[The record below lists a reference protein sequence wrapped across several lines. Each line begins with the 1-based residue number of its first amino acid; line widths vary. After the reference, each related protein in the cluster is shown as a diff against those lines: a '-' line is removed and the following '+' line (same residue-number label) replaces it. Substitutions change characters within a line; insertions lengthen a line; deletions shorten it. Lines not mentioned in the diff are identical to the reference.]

1 MPSSLNE
8 ASLEALIESHLLDAN
23 GYAKG
28 DPADY
33 DRTLCLD
40 VPHLMGFLEA
50 TQPEIVKKLGI
61 GQEEASRTKFLSRLS
76 AEIRKRGVVDVLRSG
91 FGHQAVAKIRLY
103 YPTPSAHNEQAGKNH
118 AANRWVVTRQLRY
131 SQDEQARSLDMVV
144 FLNGLPIATF
154 ELKNS
159 LTKQSTKDAIRQYQ
173 RDRPTTEPLFKFG
186 VCLVHFAVDDQTVA
200 FCTALAD
207 ERSVFLPFNKGWKDG
222 AGNPPNPDGLKT
234 DYLWKEIL
242 TKEVFGR
249 IIEKFAQIITEEDP
263 KTKRK
268 KRKQIFPRYHQLD
281 VVTKLLS
288 DAATNGPG
296 KRYLV
301 QHSAG
306 SGKSNSI
313 TWLAHQLTELRGQV
327 ATDPVFDSI
336 IVVTDRRV
344 LDKQLRD
351 NIAQFA
357 RVAGVVEAITQGS
370 KQLKLALQNGKK
382 IIITT
387 IQKFPFVCDDIRS
400 LPGNNF
406 AIIIDEAH
414 SSQGG
419 QTAAKLNET
428 LRDDDEEFYETDED
442 RLNKIIE
449 SRKFLDNASYFAFT
463 ATPKNK
469 TLELFGVKQ
478 PDGTFGPFHP
488 YTMRQAIDEGFILD
502 VLQNYTT
509 WSSYYKLLKKVED
522 DPEVDAR
529 KARKKL
535 KKFVESHEHAIRM
548 KAEIMVDHF
557 HDEVIA
563 KRKINGKAKAMVV
576 TSGIERAIQYKLAIV
591 AYLAERRSPYK
602 ALVAFTGE
610 KKYQDEKY
618 TEDSMNGFA
627 GAKIPDEFEKEEYRF
642 LIVAE
647 KFQTGF
653 DQPLLHTMYVDKELA
668 GVQAVQTLSRLNR
681 TIPGV
686 KRDTFV
692 LDFHNDA
699 EPIRKSFEPYYKTTI
714 LSEETDPNKLHDLKA
729 ELDAAQ
735 VYGQEE
741 VDTFV
746 SKFLQDAS
754 RYDLDVILDA
764 CAACYKEELDED
776 GQIKFKGN
784 AKAFVRTYNF
794 LGGIL
799 PFKNLE
805 WEKLATFL
813 RFLVH
818 KLPSPEDPDL
828 AAGIME
834 AIDMDSYRVEKQ
846 ATNDIILEG
855 DETLEPVPVGG
866 GGGRQ
871 EPDFDLLSN
880 IIRSFNDQFGNIAW
894 EDEDRLRKTMN
905 ELQQKIRG
913 NESFQNAKS
922 SKQNEQT
929 IRIAHDDALKTAMLG
944 LMKDHTQLYKLYAN
958 NKDFKRAL
966 ADALFRLTMGDEV
979 A

>member
-1 MPSSLNE
+1 MPTSLNE
-8 ASLEALIESHLLDAN
+8 ASLESLIESHLIDAN
-23 GYAKG
+23 GYVMG
-28 DPADY
+28 DSADY
-33 DRTLCLD
+33 DRSLCLD
-40 VPHLMGFLEA
+40 VPQLMGFLED
-50 TQPEIVKKLGI
+50 TQPEVVKKLGL
-61 GQEEASRTKFLSRLS
+61 GKEGAGRTKFLTRLS
-76 AEIRKRGVVDVLRSG
+76 SEVRKRGVVDVLRSG
-91 FGHQAVAKIRLY
+91 FGHQSVPKIRLY
-103 YPTPSAHNEQAGKNH
+103 HPSPSAHNEEAARKH

-131 SQDEQARSLDMVV
+131 SQDEQARSLDMAILV
-144 FLNGLPIATF
+144 NGLPVATF

-173 RDRPTTEPLFKFG
+173 QDRPASEPLFKFG
-186 VCLVHFAVDDQTVA
+186 VCLVHFAVDDQAVA

-207 ERSVFLPFNKGWKDG
+207 ERSVFLPFNRGWNEG

-242 TKEVFGR
+242 TKETFGH
-249 IIEKFAQIITEEDP
+249 ILEKYAQIVSEEDP

-281 VVTKLLS
+281 VVTRLLV
-288 DAATNGPG
+288 DAAGGPG
-296 KRYLV
+296 KQYLI

-313 TWLAHQLTELRGQV
+313 TWLAHQLTELRGTGST
-327 ATDPVFDSI
+327 APVFDSI

-357 RVAGVVEAITQGS
+357 RVSGVVEAVTQGS
-370 KQLKLALQNGKK
+370 RQLKSALQNGKK

-400 LPGNNF
+400 LPGRNF
-406 AIIIDEAH
+406 AILIDEAH

-428 LRDDDEEFYETDED
+428 LRADDQEFYETDED

-449 SRKFLDNASYFAFT
+449 GRRFLDNASYFAFT

-469 TLELFGVKQ
+469 TLELFGTKQ
-478 PDGTFGPFHP
+478 ADGTSGPFHV
-488 YTMRQAIDEGFILD
+488 YTMRQAIEERFILD
-502 VLQNYTT
+502 VLRNYVT
-509 WSSYYKLLKKVED
+509 WSSYYKLLKRVED
-522 DPEVDAR
+522 DPEVDAK
-529 KARKKL
+529 KARKKM

-548 KAEIMVDHF
+548 KAEIIVDHF

-563 KRKINGKAKAMVV
+563 KRKINGKAKSMVV
-576 TSGIERAIQYKLAIV
+576 TSGIERAIQYKLAV
-591 AYLAERRSPYK
+591 DAYLRERRSPYQ

-610 KKYQDEKY
+610 KEYQGEKY
-618 TEDSMNGFA
+618 TEDGMNGFA
-627 GAKIPDEFEKEEYRF
+627 GTKIPAEFEKEEYRF

-653 DQPLLHTMYVDKELA
+653 DQPKLHTMYVDKELA

-681 TIPGV
+681 TLPGA
-686 KRDTFV
+686 KHDTFV

-699 EPIRKSFEPYYKTTI
+699 ETIRKAFEPYYRTTI
-714 LSEETDPNKLHDLKA
+714 LSEETDIDKLHDLKA
-729 ELDAAQ
+729 ELDSAQ

-741 VDTFV
+741 VDSFV
-746 SKFLQDAS
+746 SKFLQNAA
-754 RYDLDVILDA
+754 RYDLDLILDA
-764 CAACYKEELDED
+764 CAAYYNEQLDED
-776 GQIKFKGN
+776 AQIKFKGN

-799 PFKNLE
+799 PFRNPE
-805 WEKLATFL
+805 WEKLAIFL
-813 RFLVH
+813 RFLVR
-818 KLPSPEDPDL
+818 KLRSPEDPDL
-828 AAGIME
+828 AAGVME
-834 AIDMDSYRVEKQ
+834 AIDMDSYRVEKK
-846 ATNDIILEG
+846 ATEQIRLAG
-855 DETLEPVPVGG
+855 DEVLDPVPVGG
-866 GGGRQ
+866 GGGKG
-871 EPDFDLLSN
+871 EPEFDLLSN
-880 IIRSFNDQFGNIAW
+880 IIKSFNDQFGNIAW
-894 EDEDRLRKTMN
+894 EDEDRLRKTMT
-905 ELQQKIRG
+905 ELRQKIQDD
-913 NESFQNAKS
+913 EAFQNAKAS
-922 SKQNEQT
+922 TQGEQAV
-929 IRIAHDDALKTAMLG
+929 RIAHDEALKGAMLG

-958 NKDFKRAL
+958 NPDFKRAL
-966 ADALFRLTMGDEV
+966 ADALFRLTAGDEV

>member
-1 MPSSLNE
+1 MPTALNE
-8 ASLEALIESHLLDAN
+8 ASLESLIESHLVRVNA
-23 GYAKG
+23 YEKG
-28 DPADY
+28 NPADY

-40 VPHLMGFLEA
+40 VPHLMGFLEE
-50 TQPEIVKKLGI
+50 TQPEVIKKLGI
-61 GQEEASRTKFLSRLS
+61 GAEGVARTKFLSRLS
-76 AEIRKRGVVDVLRSG
+76 AEVRKHGVVEILRKG
-91 FGHQAVAKIRLY
+91 FGHQAVPKIHLF
-103 YPTPSAHNEQAGKNH
+103 YPTPSAHNAEATRKH

-131 SQDEQARSLDMVV
+131 SQDEQARSLDMAI
-144 FLNGLPIATF
+144 FINGLPVATF

-159 LTKQSTKDAIRQYQ
+159 LTKQSTKDAIRQFQ
-173 RDRPTTEPLFKFG
+173 KDRPTSEPLFKFG
-186 VCLVHFAVDDQTVA
+186 VCLAHFAVDDQTVA

-207 ERSVFLPFNKGWKDG
+207 ERSVFLPFNKGSNEG
-222 AGNPPNPDGLKT
+222 AGNPPNPEGLKT
-234 DYLWKEIL
+234 DYLWKGIL
-242 TKEVFGR
+242 TKDVFGL
-249 IIEKFAQIITEEDP
+249 IIEKYAQVVVEEDT

-268 KRKQIFPRYHQLD
+268 KQIFPRYHQLD
-281 VVTKLLS
+281 VVTNLLA
-288 DAATNGPG
+288 DAATCGPG
-296 KRYLV
+296 KRYLI

-313 TWLAHQLTELRGQV
+313 TWLVHQLTELCVNGSTSP
-327 ATDPVFDSI
+327 AFDSI

-357 RVAGVVEAITQGS
+357 RVTGVVEAITQGS
-370 KQLKLALQNGKK
+370 KQLKSALQNSKK

-387 IQKFPFVCDDIRS
+387 IQKFPYVCDDIRS
-400 LPGNNF
+400 LPGKNF
-406 AIIIDEAH
+406 AIVIDEAH

-419 QTAAKLNET
+419 QAAAKLNET
-428 LRDDDEEFYETDED
+428 LRDDDKDFYETDED

-449 SRKFLDNASYFAFT
+449 SRKFLTNASYFAFT

-478 PDGTFGPFHP
+478 PDGTFQPFHV

-522 DPEVDAR
+522 DPTVDAG
-529 KARKKL
+529 KAQKKM

-548 KAEIMVDHF
+548 KAEIMVEHF
-557 HDEVIA
+557 HEEVIA
-563 KRKINGKAKAMVV
+563 KRKINGQAKAMVV
-576 TSGIERAIQYKLAIV
+576 TSGIERAIQYKLAV
-591 AYLAERRSPYK
+591 DAYLRERKSPYK

-610 KKYQDEKY
+610 KPYKGEKY
-618 TEDSMNGFA
+618 TEDSMNGFP
-627 GAKIPDEFEKEEYRF
+627 GTKIPEEFEKDEFRF

-653 DQPLLHTMYVDKELA
+653 DQPKLHTMYVDKELA

-686 KRDTFV
+686 KHDTFV

-699 EPIRKSFEPYYKTTI
+699 ERIRQAFEPYYRTTI

-735 VYGQEE
+735 VYGQTE

-746 SKFLQDAS
+746 SKFLQNSA
-754 RYDLDVILDA
+754 RYDLDIILDA
-764 CAACYKEELDED
+764 CAAYYKDELDED
-776 GQIKFKGN
+776 AQIKFKGN

-799 PFKNLE
+799 PFKNPE
-805 WEKLATFL
+805 WEKLGIFL

-828 AAGIME
+828 AAGVME
-834 AIDMDSYRVEKQ
+834 AIDMDSYRVEKN
-846 ATNDIILEG
+846 ATRTIQLAG
-855 DETLEPVPVGG
+855 DEILAPVPVGG
-866 GGGRQ
+866 GGGKAQ
-871 EPDFDLLSN
+871 PEFDLLSN
-880 IIRSFNDQFGNIAW
+880 IIKSFNDQFGNIAW
-894 EDEDRLRKTMN
+894 DDEDRLRKTMS
-905 ELQQKIRG
+905 ELRSTIQG
-913 NESFQNAKS
+913 NEAFKNAKAS
-922 SKQNEQT
+922 RQNEQT
-929 IRIAHDDALKTAMLG
+929 IRIAHDDALKVAMLG
-944 LMKDHTQLYKLYAN
+944 LMKDHTKLYKLYAN
-958 NKDFKRAL
+958 NSDFKRAL
-966 ADALFRLTMGDEV
+966 ADALFRMAMGDD
-979 A
+979 AA

>member
-1 MPSSLNE
+1 MPTALNE
-8 ASLEALIESHLLDAN
+8 ESLEALIESHLLGGN
-23 GYAKG
+23 GYTKG
-28 DPADY
+28 EPADF
-33 DRTLCLD
+33 DRALCLD
-40 VPHLMGFLEA
+40 VPQLLGFLDD
-50 TQPEIVKKLGI
+50 TQPEVVKKLSLGED
-61 GQEEASRTKFLSRLS
+61 GQPRAKFLSRLAS
-76 AEIRKRGVVDVLRSG
+76 EVRKRGVVDIIRNG
-91 FGHQAVAKIRLY
+91 FGHQALQKIRLF
-103 YPTPSAHNEQAGKNH
+103 YPTPSAHNEEAKRKHNL
-118 AANRWVVTRQLRY
+118 NRWVVTRQLRY
-131 SQDEQARSLDMVV
+131 SQDEQARSLDMAIFV
-144 FLNGLPIATF
+144 NGLPVATF

-173 RDRPTTEPLFKFG
+173 RDRPASEPLFKFG

-207 ERSVFLPFNKGWKDG
+207 ERSVFLPFNKGWNEG

-242 TKEVFGR
+242 TKEGFGR
-249 IIEKFAQIITEEDP
+249 ILEKFAQIITEEDP

-281 VVTKLLS
+281 VVTKLLQHS
-288 DAATNGPG
+288 ADGPG
-296 KRYLV
+296 RRYLV

-313 TWLAHQLTELRGQV
+313 TWLAHQLTELRGSGS
-327 ATDPVFDSI
+327 TDPVFDSI

-357 RVAGVVEAITQGS
+357 RVAGVVEAITKGS
-370 KQLKLALQNGKK
+370 KQLKSALQNGKK

-400 LPGNNF
+400 LPGKNF
-406 AIIIDEAH
+406 AILIDEAH

-428 LRDDDEEFYETDED
+428 LRDDDQEFYETDED

-469 TLELFGVKQ
+469 TLELFGEQQ
-478 PDGTFGPFHP
+478 PDGTFQPYHT

-522 DPEVDAR
+522 DPEVDAK
-529 KARKKL
+529 KARKKM
-535 KKFVESHEHAIRM
+535 KKFVESHDHAIRM

-576 TSGIERAIQYKLAIV
+576 TSGIERAIQYKLAV
-591 AYLAERRSPYK
+591 DAYLRERRSPYK

-681 TIPGV
+681 TMPGQ
-686 KRDTFV
+686 KHDTFV

-699 EPIRKSFEPYYKTTI
+699 ESVRKSFEPYYRTTI

-729 ELDAAQ
+729 DLDAAQ

-741 VDTFV
+741 VDSFV
-746 SKFLQDAS
+746 SKFLQDAA
-754 RYDLDVILDA
+754 RYDLDIILDA
-764 CAACYKEELDED
+764 CAAYYKDQLDED

-799 PFKNLE
+799 PFKNPE
-805 WEKLATFL
+805 WEKLAIFL

-828 AAGIME
+828 AAGVME
-834 AIDMDSYRVEKQ
+834 AIDMDSYRVEKK
-846 ATNDIILEG
+846 ATQQIRLEG
-855 DETLEPVPVGG
+855 DEVLDPVPVGG
-866 GGGRQ
+866 GGGKAVA
-871 EPDFDLLSN
+871 EFDLLSN
-880 IIRSFNDQFGNIAW
+880 IIKSFNDQFGNIAW
-894 EDEDRLRKTMN
+894 EDEDRLRKTMT
-905 ELQQKIRG
+905 ELQEKIRG
-913 NESFQNAKS
+913 NEAFKNAKA

-958 NKDFKRAL
+958 NQDFKRAL
-966 ADALFRLTMGDEV
+966 ADALFRLTMGEEV